1 MAKPPGQTLI
11 NSEHDGFRELKARF
25 DEAHAEG
32 MAALQRKD
40 FQALETAIRRERD
53 ILNEQHLLILFRL
66 HRQSSPKSGRR

>member
-1 MAKPPGQTLI
+1 MAKPPRRTLVNI
-11 NSEHDGFRELKARF
+11 EHDGFRELKARF

-32 MAALQRKD
+32 MAALQRQD
-40 FQALETAIRRERD
+40 FQALESAIRRERD